1 MPLHLAKQTD
11 NVAVTEVL
19 LSKGGPP
26 ILSAQDCRMWHTDVF
41 FRTATVQD
49 VKVYLGAGA
58 SPKARR
64 TGQRTPLHRAA

>member
-26 ILSAQDCRMWHTDVF
+26 ILSAQDCRMWRTDVF
-41 FRTATVQD
+41 FRTATVQI
-49 VKVYLGAGA
+49 VKVCLGAGA

>member
-41 FRTATVQD
+41 FRPATVQI
-49 VKVYLGAGA
+49 VKVCLGAGA
-58 SPKARR
+58 SPKARG